1 MPTRLNFTLNPA
13 ELNGVKHPAPTAK
26 KSARSGPTARGIRAF
41 RRVERLIRTAPFGER
56 RCLEQIAELPVS
68 VAVKKRMRA
77 LTRAWVGGEVE
88 ARDELELCLN
98 RQLEAHRSASV
109 RRSAA

>member
-1 MPTRLNFTLNPA
+1 MKKQPSA
-13 ELNGVKHPAPTAK
+13 VK
-26 KSARSGPTARGIRAF
+26 KSLRSGPTARGLRAF
-41 RRVERLIRTAPFGER
+41 RRVERMVRTAPFGER

-68 VAVKKRMRA
+68 VAVKKRMRS
-77 LTRAWVGGEVE
+77 LTRAWAGGEAE

-98 RQLEAHRSASV
+98 RQLEAHRNADV